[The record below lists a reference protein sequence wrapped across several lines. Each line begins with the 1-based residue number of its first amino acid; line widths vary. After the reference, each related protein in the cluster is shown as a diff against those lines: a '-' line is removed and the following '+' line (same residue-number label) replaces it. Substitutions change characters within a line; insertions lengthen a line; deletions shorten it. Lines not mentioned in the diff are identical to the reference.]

1 MLLKCDSLIT
11 VEGGGKTH
19 THKHKN
25 LSRRISRNH
34 NVSKCEWQIAQVNMF
49 RVCVCIFAPPPL
61 PNPLPKRIHTAS
73 RGIYLTPYCQ
83 RWACGG
89 DESMPSQCGPSFYS
103 YGHRLTLVRDNR
115 GALPL
120 APCQSPLLSPPHP
133 SPQSYFQ
140 NNNTAGVGVG
150 RKHDWSVCMFDL
162 LVCECVCLLCV
173 YTCVLLFLG
182 TRSVSGRVRTCSFD
196 LCLWLRACSLKAT
209 ACRHAFVCVCVQMQ
223 ARWWVCVCE
232 LGLWWHGRSVPNVT
246 ACWGGVES
254 EGWQRWASCPHT
266 VYPAAA
272 QGSPAN
278 LKGPKE
284 SPP

>member
-1 MLLKCDSLIT
+1 M
-11 VEGGGKTH
+11 
-19 THKHKN
+19 
-25 LSRRISRNH
+25 
-34 NVSKCEWQIAQVNMF
+34 
-49 RVCVCIFAPPPL
+49 RV
-61 PNPLPKRIHTAS
+61 
-73 RGIYLTPYCQ
+73 
-83 RWACGG
+83 
-89 DESMPSQCGPSFYS
+89 
-103 YGHRLTLVRDNR
+103 
-115 GALPL
+115 
-120 APCQSPLLSPPHP
+120 
-133 SPQSYFQ
+133 
-140 NNNTAGVGVG
+140 
-150 RKHDWSVCMFDL
+150 
-162 LVCECVCLLCV
+162 CVCLLCI

-196 LCLWLRACSLKAT
+196 LCLWLRACSLKAA

-284 SPP
+284 SPPKLPWHPTTPPPCVFRKHDIILCTKAAGEVVNMDAQTGYKLKERQCKKF